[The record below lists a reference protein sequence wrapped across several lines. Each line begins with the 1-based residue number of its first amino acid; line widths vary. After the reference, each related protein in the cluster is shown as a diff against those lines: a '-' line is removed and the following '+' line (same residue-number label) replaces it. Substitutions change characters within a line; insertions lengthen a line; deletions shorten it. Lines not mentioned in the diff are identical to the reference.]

1 MFISLGVPV
10 TARLYTPE
18 CFFKRIDAKHEK
30 IIMPIFIE
38 GGRGS
43 RGNFFHVV
51 HSPDAVKVFH
61 EPPTI
66 MQKQI
71 LNNSPRQKTAL
82 ESMKKA
88 YLRQKGTNFLN
99 HQPMERAP
107 KYINKSVLKQHFK
120 GN

>member
-1 MFISLGVPV
+1 
-10 TARLYTPE
+10 
-18 CFFKRIDAKHEK
+18 
-30 IIMPIFIE
+30 MPIFIE

-43 RGNFFHVV
+43 RGKFFHVV

-61 EPPTI
+61 EPHTI
-66 MQKQI
+66 MQNQI
-71 LNNSPRQKTAL
+71 LNNSPRQKNAI

-88 YLRQKGTNFLN
+88 YLRQTETNFLN
-99 HQPMERAP
+99 HKPIERAP